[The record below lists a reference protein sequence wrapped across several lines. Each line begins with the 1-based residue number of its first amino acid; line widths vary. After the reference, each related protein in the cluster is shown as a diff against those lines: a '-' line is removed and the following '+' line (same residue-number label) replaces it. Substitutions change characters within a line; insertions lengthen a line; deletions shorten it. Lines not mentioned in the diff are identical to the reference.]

1 MEKCKEEMVNGN
13 TAFIWSIQITPEPIV
28 FMATKR
34 QLVEVERF
42 CCNPANFCVLGI
54 DATFE
59 LCNYYLTFATD
70 ETGES
75 VVGCRRVFAKLR

>member
-34 QLVEVERF
+34 QLVDVERF

-59 LCNYYLTFATD
+59 LCNYYLTFATYRNLIL
-70 ETGES
+70 ETKSGHNP
-75 VVGCRRVFAKLR
+75 VCIG